1 MRNLTTDEQKKVIQ
15 IAEATAKQRHRL
27 MAIEPK
33 GNQSRFFQAQAEFHS
48 MEVLLHHGTGRLS
61 SSCKRT
67 AMTVRAITR
76 PRSTTSYGLSK
87 ALPGAQSICNR
98 LPVP

>member
-48 MEVLLHHGTGRLS
+48 MEVLLHHGTGREIPEE
-61 SSCKRT
+61 
-67 AMTVRAITR
+67 TVEFLQTYSDDSQSEYKAEINAFIRAVENATG
-76 PRSTTSYGLSK
+76 RSINL
-87 ALPGAQSICNR
+87 
-98 LPVP
+98 